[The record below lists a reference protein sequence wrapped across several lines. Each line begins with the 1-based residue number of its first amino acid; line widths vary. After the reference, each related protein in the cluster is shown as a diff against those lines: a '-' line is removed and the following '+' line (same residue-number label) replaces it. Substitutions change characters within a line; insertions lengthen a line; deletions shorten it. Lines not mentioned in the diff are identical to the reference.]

1 MLSERSAKLIDP
13 VRKHIYAAC
22 LIRAIA
28 AAAGVMPY
36 VAVAE
41 LARTLLS
48 DHSNAGERAWTIVW
62 FGIVAL
68 VVRLACELGANGI
81 THLADND
88 FQFKLR
94 QRLAERLGSIPLGW
108 FGQTHSG
115 LVKRALQDDIV
126 ALHHVVGHAYV
137 DAVAALVTPVV
148 AIGYLFWVD
157 WRLSLICLLP
167 IATGAALYG
176 LQFRHMGPS
185 MDRYNAALGKVNTAA
200 VEFVQG
206 IAVLKTFGQAS
217 MAKDRFRAR
226 AHAFMDY
233 FWNWIKGQLSLL
245 TAADIALSPLLS
257 ILVVMTAGICFVSAG
272 YVQASTVIPFIVVAP
287 GLTAPLLTLAYSHNE
302 MMLAKDAADRI
313 SDLLDTPVM
322 PPPQKP
328 CKPVG
333 CHITFR
339 DVTFSYDHK
348 TDVLRNINLELE
360 PGTVTALVG
369 PSGSGKT
376 SLARLLPRF
385 WDPSAGEITLG
396 GVPLSEI
403 PQSLLYKLVGFV
415 FQDVQLLRISIAEN
429 IALARPDAALAE
441 ITAAAKAAQIHDR
454 IEALPHGYDT
464 IAGEGT
470 HLSGGEAQRVA
481 IARALLADAPILVL
495 DEATAFADPGSEAAI
510 QDALS
515 ELVAGR
521 TLLVI
526 AHRLKTIAGA
536 DQICVLDGGTI
547 VERGR
552 HEELLEAG
560 GLYSRLWH
568 ASEGEVWPTELEVLE

>member
-1 MLSERSAKLIDP
+1 MLSERSAMLIDP

-22 LIRAIA
+22 VLRAIA

-36 VAVAE
+36 VVVAE
-41 LARTLLS
+41 LGRTLLAGQS
-48 DHSNAGERAWTIVW
+48 DAGERAWTIVW

-68 VVRLACELGANGI
+68 VVRLTCEMGANGL

-88 FQFKLR
+88 FQFNLR
-94 QRLAERLGSIPLGW
+94 RRLAERLGKVPLGW

-126 ALHHVVGHAYV
+126 ALHHVVGHAYT

-148 AIGYLFWVD
+148 ALGYLFWVD
-157 WRLSLICLLP
+157 WRLSLTCLLP
-167 IATGAALYG
+167 VATGAVFYG
-176 LQFRHMGPS
+176 LQFRDMGPS
-185 MDRYNAALGKVNTAA
+185 MDRYTAALGKVNKAA

-217 MAKDRFRAR
+217 IAKDRFRQR

-233 FWNWIKGQLSLL
+233 FWSWIKGQLRLV
-245 TAADIALSPLLS
+245 TAADIALSPLFS
-257 ILVVMTAGICFVSAG
+257 ILVVMSAGISLVSAG
-272 YVQASTVIPFIVVAP
+272 YVETSTVIPFMVVAP

-313 SDLLDTPVM
+313 TDLLETPVM
-322 PPPQKP
+322 SLPQQPRKP
-328 CKPVG
+328 MG
-333 CHITFR
+333 FHISLKG
-339 DVTFSYDHK
+339 VSFSYDHK
-348 TDVLRNINLELE
+348 TAILRNIDLELE

-396 GVPLSEI
+396 GVQLCEI
-403 PQSLLYKLVGFV
+403 PQDVLYKSVGFV
-415 FQDVQLLRISIAEN
+415 FQDVQLLRISIGEN
-429 IALARPDAALAE
+429 IALARPDATDAE
-441 ITAAAKAAQIHDR
+441 IVTAAKAAQIHDR
-454 IEALPHGYDT
+454 IAALPDGYDT
-464 IAGEGT
+464 IAGEGA

-481 IARALLADAPILVL
+481 IARAILADAPILVL
-495 DEATAFADPGSEAAI
+495 DEATAFADPDSEASI

-547 VERGR
+547 VERGP
-552 HEELLEAG
+552 HQELLEAG

-568 ASEGEVWPTELEVLE
+568 AGEGEGVSTELEVLE